1 MALSVLPRPLSM
13 LSHTGYGLLVWGWGR
28 GDGWG
33 LVRCADGREKRGAG
47 VEDAAWKEKK
57 TRDERWGRR
66 EYERRGQAMKVTAK
80 PARDTGDECDDG
92 RGWSPRRT

>member
-1 MALSVLPRPLSM
+1 V
-13 LSHTGYGLLVWGWGR
+13 GEGR
-28 GDGWG
+28 RDGWG

-66 EYERRGQAMKVTAK
+66 EYERRG
-80 PARDTGDECDDG
+80 
-92 RGWSPRRT
+92 